1 MNARKIMKQ
10 KYGKIFMAILVLFLI
25 LGTTL
30 AWAADEV
37 YDLSRKPGDD
47 PNTFYYAAEFDGV
60 FWEVFR
66 PEGSTG
72 TGVFKPFLRVQASKT
87 EVGYNTDGSVEFDTK
102 SGIWTHSIT
111 MAEIPIESGEWQGQ
125 TYTGYEFL
133 IDINETTSDPILI
146 VDDYQFWITR
156 DPMLVGYNATNP
168 NIGIGT
174 QWSPTNSEPEWV
186 GEIDWDFGNNMLI
199 DRQVIM
205 DYMVAA
211 GSGNGDY
218 RVLIP
223 QQYFMDA
230 LARYNARYPGEEL
243 TPQTAYL
250 VLYVEHNS
258 SDDGFEE
265 WGILEKPTA
274 TKSGMKFHD
283 LDADGVKDATEPGL
297 PGWTIYVDYNG
308 DGVLDTNE
316 PFAVT
321 GADGTYTITGIN
333 PGTYKVREEAQEG
346 WTVSFPALGYYE
358 ETFESDDDI
367 TGNDFGNW
375 TPATK
380 SGMKFHDLDADGVKD
395 ATEPGLPGWTIY
407 VDYNGD
413 GVLDTNEP
421 FAVTGADGT
430 YTITGINPGTYKVRE
445 EAQEGWTVSFPALG
459 YYEETFESDDDIT
472 GNDFGNWTTATK
484 SGYKFYD
491 MNSNGI
497 WDEGEPGLEGWV
509 IFIDANNNGI
519 LDTDEISTT
528 TGANGYYEFT
538 GLTPGSYYFR
548 EVLRANW
555 YNTYPVGGVYYE
567 TLLSGDISDNNN
579 FGNVYYRDETAWRF
593 GNIENMSLTN
603 STNWGWTDGPLT
615 LPTEIGGVVRYTNP
629 LYAAAGQNVISNGY
643 NVGSVEIVITRVSD
657 KRYTVQVN
665 YSVIAGVQLMETH
678 VWIGQTP
685 LPQTKKGVY
694 TDAPGQMKYT
704 DGQIV
709 TINNPSQI
717 YVAAHSVVRIF
728 ME

>member
-1 MNARKIMKQ
+1 M
-10 KYGKIFMAILVLFLI
+10 
-25 LGTTL
+25 
-30 AWAADEV
+30 
-37 YDLSRKPGDD
+37 
-47 PNTFYYAAEFDGV
+47 
-60 FWEVFR
+60 
-66 PEGSTG
+66 
-72 TGVFKPFLRVQASKT
+72 
-87 EVGYNTDGSVEFDTK
+87 
-102 SGIWTHSIT
+102 
-111 MAEIPIESGEWQGQ
+111 
-125 TYTGYEFL
+125 
-133 IDINETTSDPILI
+133 
-146 VDDYQFWITR
+146 
-156 DPMLVGYNATNP
+156 
-168 NIGIGT
+168 
-174 QWSPTNSEPEWV
+174 
-186 GEIDWDFGNNMLI
+186 
-199 DRQVIM
+199 
-205 DYMVAA
+205 
-211 GSGNGDY
+211 
-218 RVLIP
+218 
-223 QQYFMDA
+223 
-230 LARYNARYPGEEL
+230 
-243 TPQTAYL
+243 
-250 VLYVEHNS
+250 
-258 SDDGFEE
+258 
-265 WGILEKPTA
+265 
-274 TKSGMKFHD
+274 
-283 LDADGVKDATEPGL
+283 
-297 PGWTIYVDYNG
+297 
-308 DGVLDTNE
+308 
-316 PFAVT
+316 
-321 GADGTYTITGIN
+321 
-333 PGTYKVREEAQEG
+333 
-346 WTVSFPALGYYE
+346 SFPALDYYE

-380 SGMKFHDLDADGVKD
+380 SG
-395 ATEPGLPGWTIY
+395 
-407 VDYNGD
+407 
-413 GVLDTNEP
+413 
-421 FAVTGADGT
+421 
-430 YTITGINPGTYKVRE
+430 
-445 EAQEGWTVSFPALG
+445 
-459 YYEETFESDDDIT
+459 
-472 GNDFGNWTTATK
+472 
-484 SGYKFYD
+484 YKFYD
-491 MNSNGI
+491 MNGNGI

-629 LYAAAGQNVISNGY
+629 LYAEAGQNVISNGY

-685 LPQTKKGVY
+685 LPQTKKGVS

>member
-1 MNARKIMKQ
+1 MKQ

-30 AWAADEV
+30 AWAANEV

-283 LDADGVKDATEPGL
+283 LDADGVKDEGEPGL
-297 PGWTIYVDYNG
+297 AGWTIYVDYN
-308 DGVLDTNE
+308 DNGVLDAGE
-316 PFAVT
+316 PSAVT
-321 GADGTYTITGIN
+321 IADGTYTITGIN
-333 PGTYKVREEAQEG
+333 PGTYKVREEVQTG

-380 SGMKFHDLDADGVKD
+380 SG
-395 ATEPGLPGWTIY
+395 
-407 VDYNGD
+407 
-413 GVLDTNEP
+413 
-421 FAVTGADGT
+421 
-430 YTITGINPGTYKVRE
+430 
-445 EAQEGWTVSFPALG
+445 
-459 YYEETFESDDDIT
+459 
-472 GNDFGNWTTATK
+472 
-484 SGYKFYD
+484 YKFYD
-491 MNSNGI
+491 MNGNGI

-567 TLLSGDISDNNN
+567 TLLSGDVSDNNN

-694 TDAPGQMKYT
+694 TYAPGQMKYT